1 MDVSIFADSIQLT
14 ILTFTE
20 VKMMGC
26 PYYIFDNYDCEFL
39 PVHFAEFEAAENH
52 INQKLFGDYERY
64 IIFEKLS

>member
-1 MDVSIFADSIQLT
+1 
-14 ILTFTE
+14 
-20 VKMMGC
+20 MMGC

-39 PVHFAEFEAAENH
+39 PVHFAEFETAENH